1 MNHNIA
7 RRRYSLN
14 LSLTICLVCSALAHA
29 VNAAEVYKWTDA
41 NGQVHFGDRMS
52 APSNGQKIDIKSQ
65 PAPEQRTP
73 PAQSQSA
80 KLPPITPVPI
90 QVPKG
95 NSTPVDPSQVASG
108 CQDLADQIAKVKP
121 GTNWEPLSQ
130 RFNATCPGIAYE
142 CNNYKSHPEHS
153 KCQWVKRTGNNMVQ
167 TNNYP

>member
-1 MNHNIA
+1 MNHKVA
-7 RRRYSLN
+7 RRRYPLN
-14 LSLTICLVCSALAHA
+14 LSLTICLVCLALAHA

-41 NGQVHFGDRMS
+41 NGQVHFSDRMS
-52 APSNGQKIDIKSQ
+52 APSSGQKIDIKSQ

-73 PAQSQSA
+73 LPQYQSA
-80 KLPPITPVPI
+80 TPSTMTPVPI

-95 NSTPVDPSQVASG
+95 NSAPVNPSQVPAG

-121 GTNWEPLSQ
+121 GTNWESLAQ
-130 RFNATCPGIAYE
+130 RFNASCPGIAYE
-142 CNNYKSHPEHS
+142 CNNYKAHPENS